1 MRTCHLSYSMVSID
15 WSLMIRMRS
24 IRKASKDECG
34 SRPPFGMKHSFLW
47 FAQYPSRTG
56 LYRSKHKILIRITPS
71 QSTICPVILFSY
83 LCSSEFSSS
92 YELSSTTT
100 CTLMCL
106 QRNYA
111 AVMALPPM
119 CASLSR
125 VCSRL
130 TLHTQSASPCSPLS
144 LSLPIVCVSLKF
156 STIRRLG
163 GATLRPT
170 LTQSGALLSLWLP

>member
-1 MRTCHLSYSMVSID
+1 
-15 WSLMIRMRS
+15 MRS

-34 SRPPFGMKHSFLW
+34 SRPPFGMKHSFLS

-56 LYRSKHKILIRITPS
+56 LYRSKHKMLIGITPT

-125 VCSRL
+125 VCLRL
-130 TLHTQSASPCSPLS
+130 TLHTPSVLLCSPQLS
-144 LSLPIVCVSLKF
+144 SLLTACASLKF
-156 STIRRLG
+156 STTRQLEHKNLI
-163 GATLRPT
+163 TT
-170 LTQSGALLSLWLP
+170 LTPSGVQLLP